1 MAILGEL
8 ARSASELDVG
18 EAREGLNAAERLL
31 DLAANHLDRPEYLE
45 YLALTSRWAKR
56 WGHFHCALSG
66 QHCFIR
72 SHPASSDT
80 IGRKAW
86 RKKNQYFT
94 FSVD

>member
-56 WGHFHCALSG
+56 WVDKLQEFE
-66 QHCFIR
+66 R
-72 SHPASSDT
+72 SQERP
-80 IGRKAW
+80 R
-86 RKKNQYFT
+86 
-94 FSVD
+94 